1 MARYQMEV
9 NVAIT
14 RMPDPEPPPDLK
26 EAMLKD
32 PMQGQ
37 DKLIDLATKAFGG
50 GTLLMPSMSRPPGM
64 SMTRSA
70 VVTAEGFVDLAK
82 ILAAYDAL
90 TEQTECN
97 HP

>member
-9 NVAIT
+9 QVTIT
-14 RMPDPEPPPDLK
+14 RMPDPEPPPDPK
-26 EAMLKD
+26 AEMLKD
-32 PMQGQ
+32 PMQSQ

-50 GTLLMPSMSRPPGM
+50 GTMVIPSMCRPPGM
-64 SMTRSA
+64 SMTRTA

-82 ILAAYDAL
+82 IFAAYDAL
-90 TEQTECN
+90 TEQTECS